1 MAGAARQACPR
12 LARLKRRAEFLLV
25 AGKGRKLG
33 RGTLLVQVLEGGGDD
48 ATGNARLGFTATKK
62 LGNAVTRNR
71 AKRRMREVARLEFGA
86 GPAPG
91 HDIVLVAREAIREAP
106 FGDIRADLVRALDKL
121 GVKRAAPEKT
131 GS

>member
-1 MAGAARQACPR
+1 MAGAAR
-12 LARLKRRAEFLLV
+12 LTRLKRRAQFLQV

-71 AKRRMREVARLEFGA
+71 AKRRMREAARLELGA
-86 GPAPG
+86 APAPG
-91 HDIVLVAREAIREAP
+91 HDIVLVAREAIREAA

-121 GVKRAAPEKT
+121 GVKREGP
-131 GS
+131 